1 MPTRA
6 RRPTPVERRL
16 GLERA
21 AARLFAERGYA
32 ATTVD
37 DIVGAAELTKPMLYR
52 HYESKREL
60 CVALLERCRSEL
72 VAAPLAELD
81 RDGAGPSTRLEAM
94 LDAWLAHV
102 EAHPDDARLLF
113 TPITGDPEVERT
125 QRELWERQRATQLAL
140 LREFDPNLGEA
151 EGAPLAE
158 AMRSTLAG
166 VALWWLD
173 RPDVPRRT
181 PLAALLRVAQGAI
194 GREVPH
200 AGAR

>member
-1 MPTRA
+1 MPTRT

-16 GLERA
+16 ALEDA
-21 AARLFAERGYA
+21 AARLFAQRGYA
-32 ATTVD
+32 ATTVE
-37 DIVGAAELTKPMLYR
+37 DIVRIAGLTKPMLYR
-52 HYESKREL
+52 HYESKQEL

-72 VAAPLAELD
+72 VAAPLGELD
-81 RDGAGPSTRLEAM
+81 REGTPTARLEAM

-102 EAHPDDARLLF
+102 EAHPEDARLLF
-113 TPITGDPEVERT
+113 TPITGDAEVERT

-140 LREFDPNLGEA
+140 LREFDADLGDA

-158 AMRSTLAG
+158 AMRSALAG

-173 RPDVPRRT
+173 QPDVPRRT

-194 GREVPH
+194 GRP
-200 AGAR
+200 R

>member
-1 MPTRA
+1 MPTR
-6 RRPTPVERRL
+6 ERRL
-16 GLERA
+16 TPTERRLALERA

-32 ATTVD
+32 ATTVE
-37 DIVGAAELTKPMLYR
+37 DIVRVAELTKPMLYR
-52 HYESKREL
+52 HYESKQEL

-81 RDGAGPSTRLEAM
+81 GERADPATRLEAM
-94 LDAWLAHV
+94 LDAWLGHV

-113 TPITGDPEVERT
+113 TPITGDPGVERT
-125 QRELWERQRATQLAL
+125 QTELWERQRATQLAL
-140 LREFDPNLGEA
+140 LREFDPELADA

-158 AMRSTLAG
+158 AMRSALAG

-173 RPDVPRRT
+173 HPDVPRRT

-194 GREVPH
+194 GTRQ
-200 AGAR
+200 